1 MSDLV
6 RARLDERPR
15 HAAAVKERCEGR
27 SVGSP
32 HRRKQSADEAA
43 EKELIG
49 APVDEGAH
57 ALADQEAPEIVVV
70 VNRAGDPKGPRC
82 PKGGGGR
89 RQRARLGRFQETG
102 PERR

>member
-1 MSDLV
+1 MSDRV

-32 HRRKQSADEAA
+32 LRRKQSADEAV
-43 EKELIG
+43 EKKLIG

-57 ALADQEAPEIVVV
+57 ALADQKPRNVGVV
-70 VNRAGDPKGPRC
+70 
-82 PKGGGGR
+82 GR
-89 RQRARLGRFQETG
+89 
-102 PERR
+102 